1 MNVAIY
7 ARVSTDKCEICGKNP
22 ASHPLNAFPGAGH
35 PFRGQD
41 PEVQLRELR
50 AWCAAQN
57 HTIVREYVDRGVSGS
72 KASRPQLDQ
81 LMADACKGL
90 RDIEVVCVLR
100 LDRFG
105 RSVQHL
111 HKAVG
116 DLLAAKVDFVS
127 VKDNFDLTTPM
138 GKLLFGILAVFAEF
152 EKNVIAERTKDGL
165 KKARADGHIPG
176 RKIDPAKGPSKTTA
190 WRQRI
195 GSRALAVLIV
205 CALLV
210 VRLSKVAG

>member
-1 MNVAIY
+1 MNVALY

-22 ASHPLNAFPGAGH
+22 SSHHEAGGH
-35 PFRGQD
+35 SFRGQD
-41 PEVQLRELR
+41 PEVQLLELR
-50 AWCAAQN
+50 EWCAA
-57 HTIVREYVDRGVSGS
+57 HKHLIVHEYVDRGVSGT
-72 KASRPQLDQ
+72 KASRPRLDE
-81 LMADACKGL
+81 LMADATRGL
-90 RDIEVVCVLR
+90 RNIEAVAVLR

-152 EKNVIAERTKDGL
+152 ERNVIAERTKDGL
-165 KKARADGHIPG
+165 KKARVDGHIPG
-176 RKIDPAKGPSKTTA
+176 RKIDPEKGPSKTTR
-190 WRQRI
+190 WRRQI
-195 GSRALAVLIV
+195 GARALSAAATLVFVLM
-205 CALLV
+205 
-210 VRLSKVAG
+210 RLSSRLTA